1 MYDYIIKNY
10 KSDLSRREYDK
21 IRSTVKDFID
31 EGGELE
37 IVKK

>member
-10 KSDLSRREYDK
+10 KSDLSSDK